1 MNYKQVR
8 GIMVL
13 FLMLAVLVCSIDY
26 GTTTAQAQE
35 NVSNDTISS
44 ENQGTEEEEDSE
56 MIETEDMDCEEE
68 TFDEVEE
75 SKRIEVHIEITA
87 RWENHYNADVT
98 ITNLSDTRIDDWEI
112 SFSFQN
118 KIEHIW
124 NARISEED
132 KENSRYTV
140 KNADWNQD
148 IEKNEFVTF
157 GMTVYYEDEMDEVS
171 DYYLTRVCLEADV
184 DYDINYKEYSRW
196 DNKVNGEI
204 VITNLSDRKI
214 EDGNLGLQ
222 VIYCLSRFGMLN
234 ILMMRQKMFWKI
246 WDITK
251 TWNRGSPFP
260 LDL

>member
-1 MNYKQVR
+1 MYNISDLDTITLNLED
-8 GIMVL
+8 GSDL
-13 FLMLAVLVCSIDY
+13 ECAVLCIFTMNDIQY
-26 GTTTAQAQE
+26 TALLALNEKGQAPDDAPIYLYRFVQLP
-35 NVSNDTISS
+35 N
-44 ENQGTEEEEDSE
+44 G
-56 MIETEDMDCEEE
+56 
-68 TFDEVEE
+68 
-75 SKRIEVHIEITA
+75 EITV
-87 RWENHYNADVT
+87 ENID
-98 ITNLSDTRIDDWEI
+98 SDE
-112 SFSFQN
+112 
-118 KIEHIW
+118 
-124 NARISEED
+124 
-132 KENSRYTV
+132 
-140 KNADWNQD
+140 
-148 IEKNEFVTF
+148 
-157 GMTVYYEDEMDEVS
+157 EMDEVS